1 MKYDVSNIT
10 GYLKSLG
17 HTVLDADNVTRI
29 KEWIEWYKG
38 ELDTFH
44 KYQMFNGLSFVDKKR
59 ASLRMPKR
67 VSEEWASLLYND
79 KVCITID
86 DKNQVLLDDA
96 LASNRFNYKFSELIE
111 RVFALGIG
119 ATVVFA
125 DAKGK
130 PRIDYI
136 IAPMVFPLRQENGE
150 ITDCAFG
157 SIKGDACYVNIH
169 MLNDNGS
176 YTIENHQYKKQG
188 EKYEE
193 IKDGSMEE

>member
-1 MKYDVSNIT
+1 
-10 GYLKSLG
+10 
-17 HTVLDADNVTRI
+17 
-29 KEWIEWYKG
+29 
-38 ELDTFH
+38 
-44 KYQMFNGLSFVDKKR
+44 
-59 ASLRMPKR
+59 MPKR

-136 IAPMVFPLRQENGE
+136 IAV
-150 ITDCAFG
+150 
-157 SIKGDACYVNIH
+157 
-169 MLNDNGS
+169 S
-176 YTIENHQYKKQG
+176 YTHLDVYKRQYLICLL
-188 EKYEE
+188 YYLHFL
-193 IKDGSMEE
+193 